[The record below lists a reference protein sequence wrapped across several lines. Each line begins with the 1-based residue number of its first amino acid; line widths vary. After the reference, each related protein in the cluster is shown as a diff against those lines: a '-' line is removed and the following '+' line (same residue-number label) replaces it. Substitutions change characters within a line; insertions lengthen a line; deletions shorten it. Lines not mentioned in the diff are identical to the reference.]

1 VSITSAAEARASAAE
16 LVFARRAVEGLMMNH
31 HQLGGRTRGR
41 QLTPKEREV
50 LSRVIR
56 GASNK
61 QIANDMACSVKTIE
75 YHVSNLLRKSGTST
89 RLELVVSALS

>member
-1 VSITSAAEARASAAE
+1 VSITSAVEARASAPE

-31 HQLGGRTRGR
+31 RLGDRTRGR

-50 LSRVIR
+50 LARVIR